1 MKKRH
6 IILTLLLPLL
16 MACRDDLASQDTGG
30 SGASAFREEV
40 YVSLSVSAGSSAA
53 SRTVGSP
60 QPGEYGDEKEE
71 GTEEENAV
79 YDLNVFFFK
88 GKNATAADN
97 VRPGIN
103 SAEAE
108 DIEVVTFYTDR
119 LVKVDDR
126 YVASAQ
132 EVQGLELNQ
141 TYDVLVLANYG
152 QEYTHTSD
160 KLNLAAL
167 RDLTAENALTED
179 GKTSGNTHRFLMA
192 SAQAGDYLTL
202 DGKNDQLH
210 PAEVHVDLE
219 RLAARVD
226 YRVEKE
232 YDVVG
237 HTDDKVR
244 LTHAVLANDYTA
256 PEYIFKRV
264 TESTTSTNNISYLG
278 DEKVDASTG
287 KASNY
292 VLDPKTL
299 YIDGDQAKNANDFR
313 NYFPSFNP
321 TKYSDWTV
329 LTAATSEEEGTDKA
343 YHLLAYTHENVAT
356 VTTGA
361 TTPPSTAT
369 CVVFKAIYTPAG
381 IEEGR
386 TFYWYND
393 KGYASIKD
401 IQQDKSLGLVDA
413 DITEDN
419 LTDFGILKYE
429 NGVCYYTYYIRH
441 ADDGAPAA
449 ESPMEHAIVRNNL
462 YRLKVNSVSGP
473 GGAGELVVIVT
484 IAPWEDD
491 INVYPEF

>member
-16 MACRDDLASQDTGG
+16 TACQDDLTSQATDGG
-30 SGASAFREEV
+30 GTSAFREEV
-40 YVSLSVSAGSSAA
+40 YVSLSVSAGGGAA
-53 SRTVGSP
+53 SRAVGSP
-60 QPGEYGDEKEE
+60 LPGEKGDGEQA

-88 GKNATAADN
+88 SKDAAAADGA
-97 VRPGIN
+97 RPGIN
-103 SAEAE
+103 STEAGN
-108 DIEVVTFYTDR
+108 IEVVTFYTDH

-132 EVQGLELNQ
+132 EVAGLELNQ

-152 QEYTHTSD
+152 RAYTHTSGE
-160 KLNLAAL
+160 LNLAAL

-179 GKTSGNTHRFLMA
+179 EKTSGNTRRFLMA
-192 SAQAGDYLTL
+192 SAQAGDCLTL

-226 YRVEKE
+226 YRVETE
-232 YDVVG
+232 YEVTG
-237 HTDDKVR
+237 HKGDKVK
-244 LTHAVLANDYTA
+244 LTYAVLANDYTA
-256 PEYIFKRV
+256 SEYLFKRV
-264 TESTTSTNNISYLG
+264 TESTASTNNIIYLG
-278 DEKVDASTG
+278 NEEVDNVG

-299 YIDGDQAKNANDFR
+299 DTGEQAKNADDFE
-313 NYFPSFNP
+313 NYFPLFKPAEYN
-321 TKYSDWTV
+321 DWTA

-369 CVVFKAIYTPAG
+369 CVVFKATYTPAG
-381 IEEGR
+381 MTEGN
-386 TFYWYND
+386 TFYWYNN
-393 KGYASIKD
+393 KGYASIDAIK
-401 IQQDKSLGLVDA
+401 QDESLGLGDA
-413 DITEDN
+413 DITEKN
-419 LTDFGILKYE
+419 LADFGILKYE
-429 NGVCYYTYYIRH
+429 DGVCYYTYYIRH
-441 ADDGAPAA
+441 ADDGDPAT

-473 GGAGELVVIVT
+473 GGDGELVVIVT
-484 IAPWEDD
+484 VAPWKED

>member
-16 MACRDDLASQDTGG
+16 TACQDDLASQATDGG
-30 SGASAFREEV
+30 GASAFREEV
-40 YVSLSVSAGSSAA
+40 YVSLSVSAGGGAA
-53 SRTVGSP
+53 SRAVGSP
-60 QPGEYGDEKEE
+60 QPGEKGDGEQA

-88 GKNATAADN
+88 GKDTTAADDA
-97 VRPGIN
+97 RPGIN
-103 SAEAE
+103 STEAGN
-108 DIEVVTFYTDR
+108 IEVVTFYTDH
-119 LVKVDDR
+119 LVKVDNR

-132 EVQGLELNQ
+132 EVAGLELNQ

-152 QEYTHTSD
+152 QKYTHTSGE
-160 KLNLAAL
+160 LNLAAL

-179 GKTSGNTHRFLMA
+179 GKTSGNTRRFLMA
-192 SAQAGDYLTL
+192 SAQAGDCLTL

-226 YRVEKE
+226 YRVEEE

-237 HTDDKVR
+237 HEGDKVK
-244 LTHAVLANDYTA
+244 LTHAVLANDYIA
-256 PEYIFKRV
+256 SEYLFKRV
-264 TESTTSTNNISYLG
+264 TESTTSTDNIIYLG
-278 DEKVDASTG
+278 NEEVDNAG

-299 YIDGDQAKNANDFR
+299 YTGEQAKNADDFR
-313 NYFPSFNP
+313 NYFHSFNLAEH
-321 TKYSDWTV
+321 DNWTA
-329 LTAATSEEEGTDKA
+329 LTAATSEEEGTDEV
-343 YHLLAYTHENVAT
+343 YHFLSYTHENVAT
-356 VTTGA
+356 VDVGA

-369 CVVFKAIYTPAG
+369 CVVFKATYTPAG

-484 IAPWEDD
+484 IAPWKED